1 MKSITDAKI
10 GKNVSL
16 RDNIDLYKCEVGDGT
31 KIKPFVVVEEGV
43 KIGRN
48 CKIGPFVYIPEG
60 VTIEDNVF
68 VGAFVAFTNDKYPR
82 ATNPDGTQ
90 KTKDDWTMLKTVVKC
105 GASIGAGAVILPGIT
120 IGEFALVAAGAVVT
134 KDVPK
139 SMLACGVPAY
149 VAGGAPDVSAKKRN

>member
-1 MKSITDAKI
+1 MKAITDAKI
-10 GKNVSL
+10 GKNVVI
-16 RDNIDLYKCEVGDGT
+16 RDNVDLYKCSIGDGT

-82 ATNPDGTQ
+82 ATNPDGTP
-90 KTKDDWTMLKTVVKC
+90 KTKDDWALLETVVKK

-120 IGEFALVAAGAVVT
+120 VGECAMVAAGAVVT

-139 SMLACGVPAY
+139 GMLSCGVPAKI
-149 VAGGAPDVSAKKRN
+149 AGIASDISAEK